1 MLPEVRLREPV
12 KLRAKILYDLGSDVS
27 DEARFQLLRSD
38 EATGRVSN
46 AQVLDPALEV
56 SLVDWTLEVA
66 AGPVK
71 ARWVYLNAAA
81 GGTLRPH
88 QRRARAYAR
97 WAGLDFASGSLAI

>member
-1 MLPEVRLREPV
+1 M
-12 KLRAKILYDLGSDVS
+12 
-27 DEARFQLLRSD
+27 
-38 EATGRVSN
+38 SN

-71 ARWVYLNAAA
+71 ARWIYLNAAA

-88 QRRARAYAR
+88 QRRTRAYAR
-97 WAGLDFASGSLAI
+97 WAGLDVNGGVKLGHGAAQNWATLGLRGTRVMSGGQSAALSM